1 MAEQIVEGQDEI
13 EELLGWKA
21 TAIKIPEVAEVK
33 TEPTEESGRGKD
45 DSQEE
50 LEKKLYELEN
60 LSRLQR
66 EAEEGGYG
74 CLRCRHTG
82 WVVVFGKETPCS
94 CQMAAK
100 ASKDKKKPKPTKI
113 NVQAELAS
121 SERAVLEGVIPKNR
135 AKDEFD
141 SEMAQI
147 KIETLAQAS
156 SAMGCLNKDEYLKTL
171 NNILVAVTNGTL
183 DRSYILGAPI
193 GCSKTTFVMTCLKRL
208 VNADKKCAPYLS
220 LTELAAIQKESL
232 RAIGGKQPSGSAE
245 KPEAAEKFKWKDFLE
260 ADVLFTYL
268 TNYEAAVTELSIL
281 KSILYQRGI
290 TGKPTI
296 VMTSSSIRLYESND
310 MLKSMF
316 WSDIC
321 LYDRSIKTVKRLL
334 HCSTWFKYPRRQA
347 PGIKARAGEDF

>member
-1 MAEQIVEGQDEI
+1 MTDQIVEGQSEI
-13 EELLGWKA
+13 EELLGWKSQA
-21 TAIKIPEVAEVK
+21 AETSRVAETKVEVAE
-33 TEPTEESGRGKD
+33 ESSD
-45 DSQEE
+45 SQEDSQEE
-50 LEKKLYELEN
+50 LEKKLYSLEN
-60 LSRLQR
+60 LSKLQR
-66 EAEEGGYG
+66 EADEGGYG

-100 ASKDKKKPKPTKI
+100 ASKDKAKAKPTKI
-113 NVQAELAS
+113 NVQAALES

-141 SEMAQI
+141 SELAQI

-156 SAMGCLNKDEYLKTL
+156 SAMGCPNKDEYLRTL

-208 VNADKKCAPYLS
+208 VNANKKCVPYLS
-220 LTELAAIQKESL
+220 LTELASIQKESL
-232 RAIGGKQPSGSAE
+232 KAIGGRQPSGSGE
-245 KPEAAEKFKWKDFLE
+245 KPLAAEKFHWKDFLE

-281 KSILYQRGI
+281 KSLLYQRGI
-290 TGKPTI
+290 SGKPTI
-296 VMTSSSIRLYESND
+296 VMTSSSVRLYESND

-321 LYDRSIKTVKRLL
+321 LYDKSIRTVKRLL

-347 PGIKARAGEDF
+347 PGIKAKAGEDF